1 MHSLDSM
8 FQDLDS
14 QIVGFGCCVP
24 LMRFKLGLSR
34 GSRQQEARRGFHLGG
49 LLLLV
54 AGTGFG
60 FLSRFVGFA
69 S

>member
-1 MHSLDSM
+1 LEAAS
-8 FQDLDS
+8 
-14 QIVGFGCCVP
+14 
-24 LMRFKLGLSR
+24 RFKLGLSR
-34 GSRQQEARRGFHLGG
+34 GSRQQKARRGFHLGG

-60 FLSRFVGFA
+60 FLSRVVGFG